1 MFVISILVVALF
13 ALFEESL
20 GSSFV
25 LAISLF
31 SYFKKL
37 SGLTSYYPSPPTD
50 VALQVTVLSYT
61 QSFVG

>member
-1 MFVISILVVALF
+1 MFVVALF

-37 SGLTSYYPSPPTD
+37 SGLTSSVPAPPTD
-50 VALQVTVLSYT
+50 VALQVIVLSYT
-61 QSFVG
+61 QFFVG